1 MFLIKV
7 FLSLLLLSFFCL
19 ILCFFFLIIKKT
31 KLIATLS
38 KLEYDELA
46 QNLTIIY
53 IPIKGS
59 SISDHEKSNFTWKK
73 IQKLETNDIF
83 LRRIQFLIK
92 AINIIRIFITTIFCI
107 SIISGIIYLVGIT
120 NWVYWFCVSVNS
132 SLVNKFF

>member
-1 MFLIKV
+1 M
-7 FLSLLLLSFFCL
+7 
-19 ILCFFFLIIKKT
+19 
-31 KLIATLS
+31 
-38 KLEYDELA
+38 EYDELA

-59 SISDHEKSNFTWKK
+59 SISDQEKSNFTWKK

-107 SIISGIIYLVGIT
+107 SIISGIIYLVRIT
-120 NWVYWFCVSVNS
+120 N
-132 SLVNKFF
+132 